1 MSFFPRLLSFLLSLL
16 VFDSFM
22 VSNSGLRQIAIFKNI
37 RPRTCCQSFSTSL
50 LLFAMVVMSSSA
62 GGAPMNHH
70 HGTGASSSS
79 VPGGAA
85 SGGGVSGGGGGQGG
99 QGDRNVPSLFIER
112 PKMPRATWDALRG
125 HILRER
131 QRKKHEQ
138 EQSAEVERA
147 RRERE
152 RKKKQEALTLEETKE
167 EIANAEAKLAQLKE
181 EKHQLFHTLKRVLY
195 EDDQRKSKETA
206 APQIYL
212 QPTSRAP
219 GVGGAA
225 AHQYMKPP
233 AHLLLGATAAQGH
246 QQQQQPQQQAHAIVQ
261 PPQKRHRYSII

>member
-1 MSFFPRLLSFLLSLL
+1 
-16 VFDSFM
+16 
-22 VSNSGLRQIAIFKNI
+22 
-37 RPRTCCQSFSTSL
+37 
-50 LLFAMVVMSSSA
+50 
-62 GGAPMNHH
+62 MNHH
-70 HGTGASSSS
+70 HGAGASSS
-79 VPGGAA
+79 VPGGQA

-219 GVGGAA
+219 GSGGGAA

-233 AHLLLGATAAQGH
+233 AHLLLGAAAAQGH
-246 QQQQQPQQQAHAIVQ
+246 QQQQPPPQQVHAIVQ
-261 PPQKRHRYSII
+261 PPQKRHRYFKCSLFFQKPSKNI